1 MHIANRPGRIGP
13 RPAPLATAIALAIA
27 LCGCSYMREQPE
39 IAPDRYAPS
48 AADRMWK
55 PGASTRADYA
65 VPPAELSMPQRGATA
80 LRAPGASAVAGQ
92 MSLPALIDVAM
103 LRNPDTRRAWQS
115 ARAAAAQYGISR
127 APYYPTASFENDAG
141 YVRDLFQVAP
151 GPAAIRQWEVAP
163 MFELTYTLI
172 DFGRR
177 SSDAAISRNRLAA
190 ANFTMSRSIQDVV
203 FRVQRGYY
211 ALAAAQAA
219 VRAARQNVALAQAD
233 LDAVTQRVNLGL
245 ATEPARLLARERAA
259 QAAFEL
265 ESARTLVNDTHAAL
279 AVAIG
284 VGANVPFEI
293 ESLTSQ
299 AVPKSLGSQVDDLI
313 RDAVRERPDLCAQVA
328 HLRAAE
334 AAQAR
339 AHADWFPTLSVG
351 GNWSE
356 QNWWYN
362 FNDVPV
368 IQSSAPQ
375 YAALLTLK
383 WDIFTGFRRLNE
395 DRRAE
400 AERAAQ
406 AEAVRSL
413 ELTTIA
419 QVWSSYYDFQ
429 NALEKYK
436 YAQALL
442 AAADESYADN
452 LETYKQGL
460 STIVELLT
468 ADRDLANA
476 RFTIIQATADV
487 LTGSAAVA
495 YSVGALKLPH

>member
-1 MHIANRPGRIGP
+1 MHIAKPFRKLISN
-13 RPAPLATAIALAIA
+13 PAPVAAALALAISFA
-27 LCGCSYMREQPE
+27 GCSYMREQPE
-39 IAPDRYAPS
+39 IQPDRYAPPAS
-48 AADRMWK
+48 DQVWRPVAAAR
-55 PGASTRADYA
+55 SQYA
-65 VPPAELSMPQRGATA
+65 VPPAQLSMPPRAAAPTGATV
-80 LRAPGASAVAGQ
+80 GGQ
-92 MSLPALIDVAM
+92 MSLPELIDVAL
-103 LRNPDTRRAWQS
+103 LRNPDTRGAWQS

-141 YVRDLFQVAP
+141 YTRELFQVAP
-151 GPAAIRQWEVAP
+151 GPAAIRQWSVAP

-177 SSDAAISRNRLAA
+177 SSEAAIARERLAA
-190 ANFTMSRSIQDVV
+190 ANFTMSRAIQDVV
-203 FRVQRGYY
+203 FRVQRSYY
-211 ALAAAQAA
+211 ALAAAHAA
-219 VRAARQNVALAQAD
+219 VRAAAQNVALAEAD
-233 LDAVTQRVNLGL
+233 LEAVTQRVSLGL
-245 ATEPARLLARERAA
+245 ATQPALLLARERKA
-259 QAAFEL
+259 QSEFEL
-265 ESARTLVNDTHAAL
+265 ESARTLVNDTRAAL
-279 AVAIG
+279 AVAAG
-284 VGANVPFEI
+284 VAASAPFEI
-293 ESLTSQ
+293 ESLSNQ
-299 AVPKSLGSQVDDLI
+299 AVPKSLGGQVDSLI
-313 RDAVRERPDLCAQVA
+313 ADAVRERPDLGAEVA
-328 HLRAAE
+328 RLRASE
-334 AAQAR
+334 AVKMR

-368 IQSSAPQ
+368 IQSSQPQ
-375 YAALLTLK
+375 YTAMLTLK

-413 ELTTIA
+413 ELTAIA
-419 QVWSSYYDFQ
+419 EVWSSYYDFQ
-429 NALEKYK
+429 NALKKYQ

-442 AAADESYADN
+442 AAANESYADN

-476 RFTIIQATADV
+476 RFTMIQATADV
-487 LTGSAAVA
+487 LTNSAAVA
-495 YSVGALKLPH
+495 HAVGAVTLPHR

>member
-1 MHIANRPGRIGP
+1 MHTGNRPGRIAP
-13 RPAPLATAIALAIA
+13 RLATFATGIAFAIA

-39 IAPDRYAPS
+39 IAPDRYAPP
-48 AADRMWK
+48 AADRMWR
-55 PGASTRADYA
+55 PDASARSDYA
-65 VPPAELSMPQRGATA
+65 VPSADLSMPRRGAM
-80 LRAPGASAVAGQ
+80 APGAPAAAGR

-127 APYYPTASFENDAG
+127 APYYPTASFQNDAG
-141 YVRDLFQVAP
+141 YLRELFQVAP
-151 GPAAIRQWEVAP
+151 GPAVIRQWEVAP

-177 SSDAAISRNRLAA
+177 SSEAAIAQNRLAA

-203 FRVQRGYY
+203 FRVQRGYF

-219 VRAARQNVALAQAD
+219 VRAARENVALAHAD
-233 LDAVTQRVNLGL
+233 LDAVTERVNLGL

-259 QAAFEL
+259 QSEFEL

-284 VGANVPFEI
+284 VAANAPFEI
-293 ESLTSQ
+293 ETLTRQ
-299 AVPKSLGSQVDDLI
+299 AVPKSLGGQVDDLI
-313 RDAVRERPDLCAQVA
+313 RDAVRERPDLSAQVA
-328 HLRAAE
+328 QLRAAE

-368 IQSSAPQ
+368 IQSSQPQ

-395 DRRAE
+395 DRRAQ
-400 AERAAQ
+400 AQRAAQ

-413 ELTTIA
+413 ELTAIA
-419 QVWSSYYDFQ
+419 EVWSSYYDFQ

-442 AAADESYADN
+442 AAANESYADN
-452 LETYKQGL
+452 LDTYKQGL

-476 RFTIIQATADV
+476 RFTMIQATADV

-495 YSVGALKLPH
+495 HAVGALAPPH